1 MRPRGPSGSSGR
13 WRTLDTQRQ
22 AAYQAGDVR
31 GERHIRNSMG
41 EMAKGLDRDPRVES
55 ILAGK
60 KARPGI
66 GALEGASSLTR
77 QLAMSIGVD
86 LGWGL
91 GIGL

>member
-1 MRPRGPSGSSGR
+1 MFGVSGTSATAWAR
-13 WRTLDTQRQ
+13 WP
-22 AAYQAGDVR
+22 
-31 GERHIRNSMG
+31 
-41 EMAKGLDRDPRVES
+41 KGWTATHGSKS